1 MFCQHQNEPKSY
13 PLRFLNVFFEKHAN
27 KENKK
32 DEKVNNYIRYQLYV
46 RIINLFRHVLLISIL
61 FHLSI
66 QWSRKTSEI
75 AARIS
80 GIVHIIAQQL
90 SKSRG
95 ENRLSRPTGPY
106 DLAYLIK
113 RLDSNFFKS
122 LLN

>member
-66 QWSRKTSEI
+66 QWSRTTSLI
-75 AARIS
+75 AALIS
-80 GIVHIIAQQL
+80 GIIHIIAHQL
-90 SKSRG
+90 WYKEHDTSATSF
-95 ENRLSRPTGPY
+95 NH
-106 DLAYLIK
+106 
-113 RLDSNFFKS
+113 
-122 LLN
+122 